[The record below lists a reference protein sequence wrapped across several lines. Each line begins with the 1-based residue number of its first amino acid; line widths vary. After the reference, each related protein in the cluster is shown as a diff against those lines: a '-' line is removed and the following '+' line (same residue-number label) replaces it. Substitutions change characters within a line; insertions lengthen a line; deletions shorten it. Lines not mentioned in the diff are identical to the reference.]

1 MPKIH
6 EYICH
11 KSETIKMSSN
21 NSKGSSLKDKYT
33 PTVEVS
39 KIIKMTGT
47 KPKKNTGSSLESLTS
62 LSSNSKTESM
72 LHQQEQHFVKDRLE
86 LASNLSECSS
96 NKYEVESN
104 GESEGTSNISD
115 ITGYEEEMFRIRRLL
130 LNDSKNSTECSN
142 SSNKDLFKNEI
153 DRLRFELE
161 ATKSERDRLKLE
173 IIQNQSKQNVQ
184 TQLQIQEILKH
195 KLSLESQLE
204 KEQKNNIKLQRTL
217 KELSMQFELKIK
229 ECMRWKEELL
239 KIEKSEEKLRINL
252 QEMKLENES
261 RNSSIQGL
269 KMKITEQHVENQML
283 TQEKIRLHN
292 NLDNLRAEI
301 DSLQRTNNALIQND
315 SKESTLIENQL
326 IRLQQLLQT
335 KENLL
340 NEATRAKTA
349 NEFALTQ
356 SENKIQESQE
366 IIINLQQDNDRLNT
380 LYHNIKS
387 QLVSLEIQN
396 QHQQAKISFYQEE
409 NHNQTKRIQELE
421 KIEKEYNNNIHA
433 FQIDISKD
441 LQNKHKGLIEQCDIL
456 TSLVNE
462 LTEKNNKLE
471 ETMKCHEEQIL
482 NQTRS
487 LELQREEIRNK
498 EALLALVG
506 REKQALQQ
514 MFNNN
519 ELRVKELQSQ
529 NEQMVLDI
537 DQLSR
542 QLTSSQE
549 ITDKFHSLCRGSE
562 EEKHILNEQVKELL
576 ITLDK
581 NRENQNQMREIEKF
595 NFKLIKQLE
604 QILSQNKIE
613 IVSKHEKLNIQD
625 QMVYV
630 DELIQRL
637 EEWQQQMPTE
647 FQRLKERQV
656 RYDSNIR
663 SLLKTLKSH
672 MRGRRSAEQELKE
685 TRQQLASNGEI
696 KTLRTRVATLTA
708 QLEIARVKN
717 EQVSDS
723 VKNDLEDN
731 LDKQRDTITQ
741 LQKEVQIH

>member
-21 NSKGSSLKDKYT
+21 NAKGSSLKDKYT
-33 PTVEVS
+33 PIVEVS

-115 ITGYEEEMFRIRRLL
+115 VTGYEEEMFRIRRLL
-130 LNDSKNSTECSN
+130 LNDSKNSIDCSN
-142 SSNKDLFKNEI
+142 SSNKDIFKNEI

-161 ATKSERDRLKLE
+161 ATKSERDRIKLE
-173 IIQNQSKQNVQ
+173 LIQNQSKNNVQ

-204 KEQKNNIKLQRTL
+204 NEQKNNIKLQRTL
-217 KELSMQFELKIK
+217 KEISTQFELKIK
-229 ECMRWKEELL
+229 ECTRWKEELL

-252 QEMKLENES
+252 QEIKLENES

-269 KMKITEQHVENQML
+269 KMKITEQHLENQML
-283 TQEKIRLHN
+283 TQDKIKLNN
-292 NLDNLRAEI
+292 NLDILQAEI
-301 DSLQRTNNALIQND
+301 DSLQITNNTLIQND

-340 NEATRAKTA
+340 NEATRIKST
-349 NEFALTQ
+349 NEFALSQ

-366 IIINLQQDNDRLNT
+366 IITNLQQDNDRLNT
-380 LYHNIKS
+380 LHHNIKS

-396 QHQQAKISFYQEE
+396 QHYQAKISFLHEE

-421 KIEKEYNNNIHA
+421 KIEKEYNNNIHSL
-433 FQIDISKD
+433 QMDISKD
-441 LQNKHKGLIEQCDIL
+441 LQNKHRGLIEQYDIL
-456 TSLVNE
+456 ASLVNE
-462 LTEKNNKLE
+462 LSEKNNKLE
-471 ETMKCHEEQIL
+471 ETMKCQEEQIL

-514 MFNNN
+514 MINNN

-529 NEQMVLDI
+529 NEQLVLDI

-562 EEKHILNEQVKELL
+562 DEKHILNDQVKELL
-576 ITLDK
+576 ITLNKTRD
-581 NRENQNQMREIEKF
+581 NQNQMREIEKF
-595 NFKLIKQLE
+595 NFKFIKQLE
-604 QILSQNKIE
+604 QILSQNKVE
-613 IVSKHEKLNIQD
+613 IVSKHEKSNIHD
-625 QMVYV
+625 QMAYV

-637 EEWQQQMPTE
+637 NEWQQQMPTE
-647 FQRLKERQV
+647 FQRLKERQL

-717 EQVSDS
+717 EQVSES
-723 VKNDLEDN
+723 VKKDLDDN
-731 LDKQRDTITQ
+731 LDKQKDNIAQ
-741 LQKEVQIH
+741 LQKEVLFH